1 MVSKSTGKVNHP
13 LLAPP
18 FRATQGGMNQTLTCI
33 ALPAPDDLRRGI
45 IPVRDAA
52 PTLPAGFMDT
62 LPPADCL
69 FAPPALGKIIGA
81 AAYEA
86 APALNAADMGSWHG
100 LSLKALPPADL
111 ARWVGDA
118 SFAPPGGESR
128 DSLLRRAGAWLA
140 ALPATPARMLV
151 LADATTVRALAIAAL
166 GGDGAM
172 MARLDIAPL
181 TRTVLTRHA
190 TWRLATSG
198 APWP

>member
-1 MVSKSTGKVNHP
+1 MVPKSTGKVNHP

-18 FRATQGGMNQTLTCI
+18 FQATQGIMHQTLTCI
-33 ALPAPDDLRRGI
+33 ALPAPDGLRRGVM
-45 IPVRDAA
+45 PPRDAI
-52 PTLPAGFMDT
+52 PILPAGFMGA
-62 LPPADCL
+62 LPPADRL
-69 FAPPALGKIIGA
+69 FVPPALSRIIGTDA
-81 AAYEA
+81 GEA
-86 APALNAADMGSWHG
+86 VPALNAADMGAWHG

-128 DSLLRRAGAWLA
+128 DSLLRRVATWLA
-140 ALPATPARMLV
+140 ALPATPARLLA

-198 APWP
+198 APLP